1 MHATHL
7 NEHDANQGAQSS
19 GEFLGMTGNSG
30 WYLLGSGGATIL
42 MVVLLWGMLGV
53 SLLLCLF
60 VGLSLGALSVA
71 YVFTLKNNRP
81 AHYDTDFFEA
91 ALVEAGVLA
100 FVFGPRSRRPENP
113 FEESAGA
120 GLAVTPAAA
129 VAPRREHRS
138 ATVTATG
145 RAPAAAKNMEPTTV
159 PVSAAVPA
167 PSETARG
174 KSEAARAEQAEPMV
188 ARREFDRLQEQ
199 LAVTEELLDD
209 ALAERVEG

>member
-42 MVVLLWGMLGV
+42 MVILLWGMLGV

-60 VGLSLGALSVA
+60 VGLALGTLSVA

-81 AHYDTDFFEA
+81 AHYDTDFFDA

-100 FVFGPRSRRPENP
+100 FVFGPRGRRPANP
-113 FEESAGA
+113 FGA
-120 GLAVTPAAA
+120 LVGTGSVVLPEGAMV
-129 VAPRREHRS
+129 PRRKSQSAQGNRS
-138 ATVTATG
+138 ACGEVVSSRSVDEPVNA
-145 RAPAAAKNMEPTTV
+145 APPPKA
-159 PVSAAVPA
+159 
-167 PSETARG
+167 G
-174 KSEAARAEQAEPMV
+174 AARAEESEPMV
-188 ARREFDRLQEQ
+188 PRREYERLQEQ
-199 LAVTEELLDD
+199 LVVAGEMLDD